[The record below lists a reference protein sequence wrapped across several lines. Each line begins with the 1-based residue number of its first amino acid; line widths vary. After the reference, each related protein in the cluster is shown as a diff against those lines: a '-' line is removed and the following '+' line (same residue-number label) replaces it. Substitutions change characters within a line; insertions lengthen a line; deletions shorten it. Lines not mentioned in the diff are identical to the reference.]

1 MDNLQLKSLV
11 TAEGY
16 VELFLE
22 SSPVP
27 DCAEDEVLIEVHAER
42 DPRCSLV
49 VVNARFHKEIYSDCG

>member
-27 DCAEDEVLIEVHAER
+27 DCAETPLIWGHFSPQQICRQQNCLDLRISRGLER
-42 DPRCSLV
+42 
-49 VVNARFHKEIYSDCG
+49 